1 MRKKMRKMFEEYLR
15 GPSQKPLSMRN
26 QLSRIITFCCVIA
39 VCVQTVVMVLMLSN
53 QYVRQERENMLFLLE
68 SSNGKMDSMFQ
79 NLGEM
84 ALSIRHSVGLRSFF
98 GEAVYN
104 VESATEELKSAANL
118 FSERNRVDSFEPFVE
133 KIYLFNSSER
143 SVYNLY
149 YPMTIS
155 EISKSKKDYD
165 LLYQIFKESGQ
176 DFYYQIDEDCLNLCM
191 KLYDTEMAPLGVC
204 IFALNRNC
212 IEANFRNLEKSESY
226 IWSLRQDEE
235 VLLGQETITPQKNTK
250 LLEHNIQIGFDLNV
264 YAAVS
269 EWVVY
274 QSLGMTVA
282 IILGI
287 AIVLIVLLSF
297 IGHNMAIYYVQP
309 LEIVAEKIKL
319 VGKGNFDTKLD
330 EYPIEEL
337 QNISATFNEMTDYIE
352 RLVKEVYET
361 QLIAQQSQIQYL
373 QAQMNPHFLFNVLS
387 MIEMKAALNQDKE
400 VQDMLYKLSRLY
412 QGKIFRKNEYFIYLE
427 EEMEIVDFYL
437 SIQNSRFGEK
447 ITYSIFY
454 EGEKEAYAQLMVPR
468 LSIEPLV
475 ENAVCHGLEP
485 KGEKGHISISIFRRE
500 NSVEIFIE
508 DNGVGFEAEKLAE
521 KKENKNHSN
530 VGLWNTNKMI
540 HNLCGEEYGL
550 EINSRVGEGTV
561 VKVLL
566 PIRNGEDY
574 VEGNGR

>member
-297 IGHNMAIYYVQP
+297 IGNSC
-309 LEIVAEKIKL
+309 
-319 VGKGNFDTKLD
+319 GKN
-330 EYPIEEL
+330 
-337 QNISATFNEMTDYIE
+337 
-352 RLVKEVYET
+352 
-361 QLIAQQSQIQYL
+361 
-373 QAQMNPHFLFNVLS
+373 
-387 MIEMKAALNQDKE
+387 
-400 VQDMLYKLSRLY
+400 
-412 QGKIFRKNEYFIYLE
+412 
-427 EEMEIVDFYL
+427 
-437 SIQNSRFGEK
+437 
-447 ITYSIFY
+447 
-454 EGEKEAYAQLMVPR
+454 
-468 LSIEPLV
+468 
-475 ENAVCHGLEP
+475 
-485 KGEKGHISISIFRRE
+485 
-500 NSVEIFIE
+500 
-508 DNGVGFEAEKLAE
+508 
-521 KKENKNHSN
+521 
-530 VGLWNTNKMI
+530 
-540 HNLCGEEYGL
+540 
-550 EINSRVGEGTV
+550 
-561 VKVLL
+561 
-566 PIRNGEDY
+566 
-574 VEGNGR
+574 